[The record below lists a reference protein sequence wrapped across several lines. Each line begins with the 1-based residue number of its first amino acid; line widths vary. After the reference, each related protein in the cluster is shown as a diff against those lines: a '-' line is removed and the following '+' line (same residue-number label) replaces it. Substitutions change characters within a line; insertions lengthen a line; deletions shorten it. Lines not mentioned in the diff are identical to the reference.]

1 MKRTNLSEM
10 TVEQLVRRF
19 TEIALEQDKA
29 ILMDDNA
36 KFNRLY
42 LQMKAAEEELK
53 SRAGDQ
59 RRALLPLYRH
69 SNLQVRLKAAIATLA
84 AVPEQAR
91 DELQAISAS
100 RQYPQAGDAGMTL
113 KALDQGIFKPV

>member
-100 RQYPQAGDAGMTL
+100 RSTGR
-113 KALDQGIFKPV
+113 

>member
-69 SNLQVRLKAAIATLA
+69 SN
-84 AVPEQAR
+84 
-91 DELQAISAS
+91 
-100 RQYPQAGDAGMTL
+100 
-113 KALDQGIFKPV
+113 